1 MTTSHHPINVAVL
14 DDYQGV
20 ALSIDDWSKVSDR
33 ANINVFHDHL
43 ADQDALAERLA
54 PFRTFLMSQ
63 TRSKLPQLHAEPPLS
78 SSYATTRSFCLNGL
92 CSKAKRHTA

>member
-20 ALSIDDWSKVSDR
+20 ALSIVDWPKVSDR

-54 PFRTFLMSQ
+54 PFDVVWIMGSSQ
-63 TRSKLPQLHAEPPLS
+63 NLFQNVPSEQSISKIARGAV
-78 SSYATTRSFCLNGL
+78 YYL
-92 CSKAKRHTA
+92 CPS